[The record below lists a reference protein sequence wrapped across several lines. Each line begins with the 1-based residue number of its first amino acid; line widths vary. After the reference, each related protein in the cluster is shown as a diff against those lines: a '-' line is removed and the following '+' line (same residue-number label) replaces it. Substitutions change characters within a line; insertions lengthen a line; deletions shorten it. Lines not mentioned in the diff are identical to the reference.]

1 VEVLMDDPFDR
12 LGEGLKN
19 LFDGL
24 SVITV
29 LGTLI
34 DMLPSIAALFTIIW
48 TAIRI
53 YETDTV
59 RRILGRKDNPP
70 KK

>member
-1 VEVLMDDPFDR
+1 MNDPFDR

-59 RRILGRKDNPP
+59 RRMLGRKDNAR
-70 KK
+70 KE